1 MKSILHLSILILTV
15 ILFLGG
21 CGRVSTVQNID
32 NSSYLQ
38 KNIKL
43 SKMESAIKI
52 GAAKKGWQTK
62 KIKKGLIEAS
72 IMPRGKHLVV
82 VDINYTSKGY
92 KITYKDSKN
101 MNYDPATNAIHPNYN
116 KWVNYLQRNINYE
129 LENIGMGKATSS
141 NYSKAPSKVIS
152 KKRMK
157 KGSHINL
164 NGKTVY
170 IRPLANYSPRSR
182 VSSKIKTECTLP
194 KALNDSIVQFAK
206 NSGVNVKFKNHIK
219 PNEYELKIQI
229 EDAVSSGNAFIGHNK
244 FVDISG
250 SIVKGKTVYYTF
262 DAARRSGG
270 GYFGAYRSSC
280 SVLGRIAK
288 ALGKDISLWLSNP
301 YDGAKMG
308 DVELIRR

>member
-1 MKSILHLSILILTV
+1 MKNKLGLSILLISM

-21 CGRVSTVQNID
+21 CGRTATVQNID

-38 KNIKL
+38 KSIKL
-43 SKMESAIKI
+43 SKVESAIKVA
-52 GAAKKGWQTK
+52 AAKKGWRTK
-62 KIKKGLIEAS
+62 KIHKGLIEAS
-72 IMPRGKHLVV
+72 INPRGKHLVI
-82 VDINYTSKGY
+82 VDINYNSKGY
-92 KITYKDSKN
+92 KISYKDSKN
-101 MNYDPATNAIHPNYN
+101 MNYDPTTNAIHPNYN

-141 NYSKAPSKVIS
+141 NYSNTPKKVVS
-152 KKRMK
+152 KKRLK

-170 IRPLANYSPRSR
+170 IRPMASYSPRSR
-182 VSSKIKTECTLP
+182 ISSKIKTECTLP
-194 KALNDSIVQFAK
+194 KALSDSIVQFSK
-206 NSGVNVKFKNHIK
+206 NSGVNVKFKNNIR
-219 PNEYELKIQI
+219 PNELELKIQI

-288 ALGKDISLWLSNP
+288 ALGKDISYWLSNP